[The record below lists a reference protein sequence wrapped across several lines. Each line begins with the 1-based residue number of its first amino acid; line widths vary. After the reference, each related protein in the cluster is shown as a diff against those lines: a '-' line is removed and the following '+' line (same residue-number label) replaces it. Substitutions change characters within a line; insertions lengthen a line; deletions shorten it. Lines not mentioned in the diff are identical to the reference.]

1 MEIAACIMI
10 SPLLLGTS
18 ESYKKSWCIIEIT
31 CSWLTTIGEPLFTL
45 IEARMGFQYHTNWME
60 ECCWRI
66 DKVDNL
72 VDLKCCMTGLTNS
85 LTIYVHS
92 IETRSHSETRYSTA
106 KTTRQSR
113 PIHLTLPIVS
123 RHLLTHLFSLY
134 IFPSLPFAAE
144 ARTPIFD
151 HIGLGELLPLTLSES
166 TLCFNWCDCM

>member
-1 MEIAACIMI
+1 MI

-92 IETRSHSETRYSTA
+92 IETWSHSETRYSTA
-106 KTTRQSR
+106 KTIRQSR
-113 PIHLTLPIVS
+113 PHPSHVTYRKPTPFDS
-123 RHLLTHLFSLY
+123 PLFPVHFSIASICCRSSNANIRPHRPRWTPALD
-134 IFPSLPFAAE
+134 PF
-144 ARTPIFD
+144 RIYPVF
-151 HIGLGELLPLTLSES
+151 
-166 TLCFNWCDCM
+166 